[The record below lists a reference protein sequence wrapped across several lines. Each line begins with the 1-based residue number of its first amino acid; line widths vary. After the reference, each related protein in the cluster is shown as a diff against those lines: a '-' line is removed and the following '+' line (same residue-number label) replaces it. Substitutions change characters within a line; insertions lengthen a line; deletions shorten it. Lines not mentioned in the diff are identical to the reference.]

1 MVTAGVS
8 SKVPL
13 AKFRSLLVF
22 RAPGVIM
29 HDPTQVFYILNFD
42 ILPIKKFQRAF
53 VFQTAAMAF
62 DYWFSWASQLQAG
75 TWPWDLG
82 RLNLAVQ
89 PVLANGLNDSYFFN
103 LI

>member
-1 MVTAGVS
+1 
-8 SKVPL
+8 
-13 AKFRSLLVF
+13 
-22 RAPGVIM
+22 
-29 HDPTQVFYILNFD
+29 
-42 ILPIKKFQRAF
+42 
-53 VFQTAAMAF
+53 MAF

-89 PVLANGLNDSYFFN
+89 PVLATGLNDSYFFN